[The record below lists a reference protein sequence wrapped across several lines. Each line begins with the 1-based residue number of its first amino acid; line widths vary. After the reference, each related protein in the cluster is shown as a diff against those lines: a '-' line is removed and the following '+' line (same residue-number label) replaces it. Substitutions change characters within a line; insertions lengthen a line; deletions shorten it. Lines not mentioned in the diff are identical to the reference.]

1 MVVNL
6 KTKRQ
11 LVSRILGVGA
21 NRVRFDSD
29 HLDDVADA
37 ITRDNIRS
45 LVTAKI
51 IEIKSIK
58 GTSRGRA
65 HFKKHQRRRR
75 GTKQGSKKGRKG
87 ARVGKKEVYVKR
99 IRAMRHQIKV
109 SKSRKEIT
117 NKDYWNLYKQVGGN
131 QVRNLAHLRSLI
143 EEIHSKKHS

>member
-11 LVSRILGVGA
+11 LVSRILGVGVD
-21 NRVRFDSD
+21 RVKFDPE

-45 LVTAKI
+45 LITANV
-51 IEIKSIK
+51 IEIKPIK
-58 GTSRGRA
+58 GTSKGRS
-65 HFKKHQRRRR
+65 HFKKLQRSKR

-87 ARVGKKEVYVKR
+87 ARTGKKQVYVRK
-99 IRAMRHQIKV
+99 IKAMRHQLKV
-109 SKSRKEIT
+109 SKSRKEIV
-117 NKDYWNLYKQVGGN
+117 NEDYWKLYKQVSGN

-143 EEIHSKKHS
+143 EAVHSKK